1 MKKAR
6 LIISAFILAGA
17 LFSTHAYDG
26 KNVNAKAVSVNWLR
40 GTGCCGCDNGGSL
53 LSNGNVV
60 LYTIQNSKV
69 TAADTIHNRSSG
81 MGHYPAFNLSGTR
94 VAFYRDSVGPKSGL
108 WTGCQSAN
116 GGKSTISVIDLNT
129 RQVTNLC
136 NLPSS
141 PTCGHVEEVPLD
153 WPAGDWIYYER
164 THDPAD
170 VWEGWSSSI
179 DIWRVNS
186 VTKINEK
193 VCNFSNNGQE
203 NICTYFRRF
212 SLSSKG
218 DRMAAQLMGKY
229 DCSKTPDV
237 SGVNG
242 VYKFPGACNF
252 SNPGDRL
259 NYEDGCNIGISPS
272 GQYVGSY
279 IGGMH
284 VDLFINNADGKNGTG
299 PEVATINISNQL
311 ESWAGEAIGTGAE
324 HIQWA
329 VNSDKWVMQEI
340 GYAADGHADG
350 NADGSN
356 QVVCNWTDKVAINIS
371 KNRNVSVN
379 GGTLRMNND
388 AGDFFVI
395 DPANNPQGTKYE
407 DLQGTWHEVP
417 GASPVIGF
425 VAMPPEKNQSFD
437 AVFSASSIRIQAPA
451 GSPWQLAVAAPD
463 GRILNSRRGESAK
476 AEIPV
481 PGLSEG
487 VYLMT
492 LTARGKTVSQRFLV
506 R

>member
-1 MKKAR
+1 MGKTKR
-6 LIISAFILAGA
+6 RIETFVQNLINISAI
-17 LFSTHAYDG
+17 TYD
-26 KNVNAKAVSVNWLR
+26 AV
-40 GTGCCGCDNGGSL
+40 
-53 LSNGNVV
+53 
-60 LYTIQNSKV
+60 Y
-69 TAADTIHNRSSG
+69 
-81 MGHYPAFNLSGTR
+81 
-94 VAFYRDSVGPKSGL
+94 
-108 WTGCQSAN
+108 
-116 GGKSTISVIDLNT
+116 
-129 RQVTNLC
+129 
-136 NLPSS
+136 
-141 PTCGHVEEVPLD
+141 
-153 WPAGDWIYYER
+153 
-164 THDPAD
+164 
-170 VWEGWSSSI
+170 
-179 DIWRVNS
+179 
-186 VTKINEK
+186 
-193 VCNFSNNGQE
+193 
-203 NICTYFRRF
+203 
-212 SLSSKG
+212 
-218 DRMAAQLMGKY
+218 
-229 DCSKTPDV
+229 
-237 SGVNG
+237 
-242 VYKFPGACNF
+242 
-252 SNPGDRL
+252 
-259 NYEDGCNIGISPS
+259 NYEDGCNIGISAS
-272 GQYVGSY
+272 GGYVGSY

-284 VDLFINNADGKNGTG
+284 VDMFINGVDGKNGTG
-299 PEVATINISNQL
+299 PDIATINIHNQL

-340 GYAADGHADG
+340 GYASDGHADG